1 MPRIS
6 FDYFFMSHVD
16 ESSSENP
23 MLVMIDESTGDK
35 YARAVGQKGLGGG
48 SEDMQWLIRDLHE
61 ELKSWGHHGGEGG
74 HVIFKSDNEPAIVEV
89 REALARHHGG
99 KVVTDRP
106 PKLESQS
113 NGTVEEAGK
122 TIREFALIFK
132 DVIESKTNM
141 KIDGSMPIAPW
152 MVRWAAMNISRYQ
165 VGTDGMTAFE
175 RRRGRKCNIPVLC
188 FGEKVWYKKRDRPKD
203 QQKSEPKWEKAI
215 WLGHARDSNE
225 MIVGTAEGASKTYAV
240 KRMPED
246 ERWDPEFI
254 RSMQGIPQ
262 QPDPKKKGITIP
274 ISFRFE
280 SMTTEIETHPVK
292 ETKEPMARRRGITKI
307 ELDKYGFTPG
317 CPGCIAKQRGEVAK
331 RGHSK
336 ACRKR

>member
-1 MPRIS
+1 
-6 FDYFFMSHVD
+6 MSHVD

-203 QQKSEPKWEKAI
+203 QQKSEPKWEKQYG
-215 WLGHARDSNE
+215 WD
-225 MIVGTAEGASKTYAV
+225 T
-240 KRMPED
+240 PET
-246 ERWDPEFI
+246 R
-254 RSMQGIPQ
+254 
-262 QPDPKKKGITIP
+262 
-274 ISFRFE
+274 
-280 SMTTEIETHPVK
+280 
-292 ETKEPMARRRGITKI
+292 TK
-307 ELDKYGFTPG
+307 
-317 CPGCIAKQRGEVAK
+317 
-331 RGHSK
+331 
-336 ACRKR
+336 